1 MKREQGF
8 SLAELLIALA
18 VTAILIVLL
27 GSVVSATLTS
37 WQQGRNR
44 LDTFSNARQVIGRMA
59 DELSAAIAIRDRIE
73 FVENSGSLGGN
84 PPTPKISESVFFV
97 APYPNSG
104 SGDLCVIAYR
114 HNVTERR
121 LERAFKNSAEAWSP
135 GAATR
140 YRAGG
145 YTSGTNGL
153 TWRTVANGV
162 LEFELR
168 SYSQQNLDNGQE
180 YDDAGSPIVES
191 WNSGAVGNATMEGKP
206 PRRIVLR
213 LKVVDDRTLTRLAT
227 LPVNSAAYRRVVQE
241 GARDFFADFRLVSR

>member
-27 GSVVSATLTS
+27 GNVVSATLTA

-44 LDTFSNARQVIGRMA
+44 LDTFSNARQVIGRIA
-59 DELSAAIAIRDRIE
+59 DEITAAVAATGRIE
-73 FVENSGSLGGN
+73 FVENSGSLGGD
-84 PPTPKISESVFFV
+84 PPAPRTSESVFFV

-114 HNVTERR
+114 HNAAERS
-121 LERAFKNSAEAWSP
+121 LERGFKNSAEAWAP
-135 GAATR
+135 GPTSR
-140 YRAGG
+140 YRVTG
-145 YTSGTNGL
+145 YTGSNAL
-153 TWRTVANGV
+153 EWRTVANGV

-180 YDDAGSPIVES
+180 YDDPGSPIVES
-191 WNSGAVGNATMEGKP
+191 WDSTSSNATMAGKP
-206 PRRIVLR
+206 PRRVVLR
-213 LKVVDDRTLTRLAT
+213 LRVIDDRTMTRLASV
-227 LPVNSAAYRRVVQE
+227 PVNSPTYTRAVQE
-241 GARDFFADFRLVSR
+241 AARDFFADFRLVSR